1 MSYSLSSINKCI
13 IFTISNIKSTSLF
26 LEFVDL
32 NIGKIGR
39 SFIAH
44 NIKDKSGE
52 YSTLI
57 IEFEKL
63 YDDSWSKS
71 KYNNF
76 IGLFGSLNLKLMC
89 NIVIPKYLSNQNRN
103 NKIEHTFIAASIN
116 DFNVIVNKNLSYM
129 NTINNT
135 NQIQLEQIIN
145 NVRSKIIPNTFSKKI
160 VQFKED
166 ELWGY

>member
-1 MSYSLSSINKCI
+1 MSYSVGSINKCI
-13 IFTISNIKSTSLF
+13 IFTIKNIKSTSLF

-44 NIKDKSGE
+44 NIKDESGT

-63 YDDSWSKS
+63 YDDSWSKN

-89 NIVIPKYLSNQNRN
+89 NIVIPKYLSNSK
-103 NKIEHTFIAASIN
+103 NKSEHTFIAASIN
-116 DFNVIVNKNLSYM
+116 DFNVIVKKNLSYI
-129 NTINNT
+129 NTINNS

-145 NVRSKIIPNTFSKKI
+145 NVRSKILPNTFSKKI
-160 VQFKED
+160 VQFIDD

>member
-1 MSYSLSSINKCI
+1 
-13 IFTISNIKSTSLF
+13 
-26 LEFVDL
+26 
-32 NIGKIGR
+32 
-39 SFIAH
+39 
-44 NIKDKSGE
+44 
-52 YSTLI
+52 
-57 IEFEKL
+57 
-63 YDDSWSKS
+63 
-71 KYNNF
+71 
-76 IGLFGSLNLKLMC
+76 MC

-116 DFNVIVNKNLSYM
+116 DFNVIVNKNISYM

-160 VQFKED
+160 ELFKED